1 MLVRVLMRLFV
12 AASAIAVVA
21 GLAYV
26 YVKPPEGMR
35 VSREG
40 VPLLSPPVA
49 HPGTGEAITL
59 ERLVQHFKG
68 GGR

>member
-1 MLVRVLMRLFV
+1 MITRLVMRAFV
-12 AASAIAVVA
+12 AVSAIAVVA

-26 YVKPPEGMR
+26 YVKPPEGMH
-35 VSREG
+35 VSRDG

-49 HPGTGEAITL
+49 HPGTGEAIPL

-68 GGR
+68 GGG